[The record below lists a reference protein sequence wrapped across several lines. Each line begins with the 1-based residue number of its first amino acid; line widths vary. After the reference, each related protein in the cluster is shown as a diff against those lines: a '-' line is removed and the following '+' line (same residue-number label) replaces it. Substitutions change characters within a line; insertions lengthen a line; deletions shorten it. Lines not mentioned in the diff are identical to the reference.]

1 MAYTTEIY
9 LLTVVEAGGSRTRY
23 YQGWFLL
30 RSLSLAVNSCL
41 LPVSCL
47 YECLCP
53 SLFLHGYQLYQIGLP
68 WWLSGK
74 ESACNAGDQGLISGL
89 GRSPGRGQGNPLQY
103 SCLEIPH
110 GQRSLTGYS
119 PWGCKELNTAE
130 RPNTAHTIIG
140 LDSIN
145 SRKKPLDCLFYE
157 SVVVQKLILS
167 CCFFLYLALHY

>member
-1 MAYTTEIY
+1 MRRHF
-9 LLTVVEAGGSRTRY
+9 LTSSSHTLEMLISRS
-23 YQGWFLL
+23 GEDFVG
-30 RSLSLAVNSCL
+30 RSLHIL
-41 LPVSCL
+41 LDFPGS
-47 YECLCP
+47 
-53 SLFLHGYQLYQIGLP
+53 SA
-68 WWLSGK
+68 GK

-89 GRSPGRGQGNPLQY
+89 GRAPGRGQGNPLQY

-130 RPNTAHTIIG
+130 QLNTAHTIIG

-157 SVVVQKLILS
+157 SVVVQKRILS